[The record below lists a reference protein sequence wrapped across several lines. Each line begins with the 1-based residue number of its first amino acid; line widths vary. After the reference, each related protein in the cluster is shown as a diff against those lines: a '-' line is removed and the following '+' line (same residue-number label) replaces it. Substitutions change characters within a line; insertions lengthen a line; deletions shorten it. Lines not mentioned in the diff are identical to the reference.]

1 MNAATRIAL
10 AAAALTGLA
19 LSAPAVAQYIGGG
32 SIGAAGGGG
41 TMSAAAILTQLLTVD
56 GAASTLDADTLDAI
70 DSTGLCQLANTD
82 GLLCTFDNI
91 DGTPDVRAATN
102 DIFEIRTAGTGGIL
116 LSSDYVGLGEEGGTQ
131 RGSMTCT
138 SSGCYVANTGTDTA
152 LLLDGTNAGAWI
164 GDRNARAASVV
175 VGGVADTIS
184 ISGFTTV
191 PLLAVYGSGLT
202 SAPAASVGTCDCG
215 TTGTPNTV
223 TCDITHKVMRLTDG
237 DADACT
243 VTFATTTADL
253 INEDLIGVRI
263 VVDSVGGG
271 GTFNLADQAGVMELT
286 GAYSMGVNDTL
297 TVSYYAG
304 SLDAW
309 QEEARSNL

>member
-1 MNAATRIAL
+1 MNSAARLAL
-10 AAAALTGLA
+10 AAAALTGIV
-19 LSAPAVAQYIGGG
+19 LSAPAVAQYVGGG

-82 GLLCTFDNI
+82 GLLCTFDNT

-102 DIFEIRTAGTGGIL
+102 DIFEIRTAGTGTIL
-116 LSSDYVGLGEEGGTQ
+116 LATDYIGLGEESGTV
-131 RGSMTCT
+131 RGYLIT
-138 SSGCYVANTGTDTA
+138 SSSGTLMYNNTDTA
-152 LLLDGTNAGAWI
+152 ILLDGTSTGAWI
-164 GDRNARAASVV
+164 GDRNNRAASVV
-175 VGGVADTIS
+175 VGGIADVIS
-184 ISGFTTV
+184 ASYTET

-202 SAPAASVGTCDCG
+202 SAPAGAVQTCDCG

-223 TCDITHKVMRLTDG
+223 TCDITSKVVRLTDG

-271 GTFNLADQAGVMELT
+271 GTFDLADQAGIMELT